1 MINKRKIV
9 AVIPA
14 RGGSKGIKNK
24 NLLKLNGISLT
35 EIAIK
40 ESLKSKL
47 IDSVILSSNSNK
59 ILNIGRK
66 FKNLIIHQRKKNL
79 SNDKSQIVDVL
90 IDILNTFS
98 DYDIIVLLQPT
109 NPFRRSKDI
118 DECIRKMIKGKY
130 QTAITVSELDYDP
143 RWFFEIS
150 PSGSLKP
157 ILKKFP
163 KSTNRQDKGKFFKFS
178 GNIYISHVKW
188 LKSKKTFVSNRTLS
202 YLVKNQPNIDID
214 NSMDFELAK
223 LTLKKI

>member
-109 NPFRRSKDI
+109 NPF
-118 DECIRKMIKGKY
+118 
-130 QTAITVSELDYDP
+130 
-143 RWFFEIS
+143 
-150 PSGSLKP
+150 
-157 ILKKFP
+157 
-163 KSTNRQDKGKFFKFS
+163 
-178 GNIYISHVKW
+178 
-188 LKSKKTFVSNRTLS
+188 
-202 YLVKNQPNIDID
+202 
-214 NSMDFELAK
+214 
-223 LTLKKI
+223 